1 MDFFF
6 FEATSKVQSDEWAP
20 DIEVDFHSQRS
31 VRRVLF
37 PLTIMKLGEP
47 GLIVLFGMMS
57 FILVAVLQM
66 KENDPSIL
74 RTAMSR
80 RQLFL
85 KALFVLAFPF
95 WIWAIVN
102 TARDASIDLGV
113 VSFGV
118 VLLTTMVALYFSR
131 NRLEVRISGYFVIIA
146 CILVA
151 ANYGLSLFYIS
162 NEPAYHFYASSGVAV
177 WVISG
182 LCVLKLHHDVAIA
195 PSEDDADYTKVPGDD
210 QNTL

>member
-1 MDFFF
+1 
-6 FEATSKVQSDEWAP
+6 
-20 DIEVDFHSQRS
+20 
-31 VRRVLF
+31 
-37 PLTIMKLGEP
+37 MKLKEP
-47 GLIVLFGMMS
+47 NLIVLFGIMS

-74 RTAMSR
+74 RTVMSR

-85 KALFVLAFPF
+85 KALFALAFPF

-118 VLLTTMVALYFSR
+118 VLLTTMAAIYFCR
-131 NRLEVRISGYFVIIA
+131 NRREVRISGYFVIIA

-151 ANYGLSLFYIS
+151 ANYGLSLFYIA
-162 NEPAYHFYASSGVAV
+162 NEPAYHFYASSGIAV

-182 LCVLKLHHDVAIA
+182 LCILKLHHDIAIA